1 MVRTDEDDATTSRE
15 VSEDEG
21 DYPAATTNP
30 YKSLLD
36 DTSFARCHK
45 TTIPRG
51 KAETFTRAMLML
63 GHGTPIWENPKVG
76 DKIGISIGDVGML
89 SSNGYF
95 EYCFNIFQPPTHPL
109 QLNCPKNLEQLSP
122 YPEASDIATTSMY
135 FPPGTALTSKG
146 VEMERHS
153 NLPLDITFTVKAREG
168 AIMVLPNGASRQD
181 LISTTHIRDYI
192 RKHALEWY
200 SFFNDPSSIL
210 CPNGSL
216 YVITGVDTSDAW
228 GVACWPHLHTDTGNV
243 AKIRY
248 KPTEKRSWQN
258 VDQMACRSSG
268 GTDSKMAG
276 STHFIRGIKI
286 AVNESAWI
294 RHVLCDTPPSAIPFY
309 HVLTVPTTGLRAQV
323 QTYLDKKLRDPEKRK
338 AMPTHVLFHPL
349 DIILRYILAEV
360 PTTEVALVDEGLWSS
375 VADQSDGTVA
385 NITRL
390 LIKII
395 EQHEIELGDGWTSL
409 RPRAPSNDSK
419 DTRKATWPS
428 ILMGAPARMKD
439 AWCDKA
445 RSRIIS
451 RKVRMLFPVYNCYQA
466 REDGKMDASYVC
478 VKSGRVVFHGAWI
491 QSSGPYRVYG
501 TQEDDD
507 ASGSRSTL
515 EDGQH
520 RIPDSTTNPYKS
532 LMKDTSFA
540 RCHTTSIPKGKG
552 QSFVRAFH
560 MLGYGTPIWNN
571 PQRGEKFG
579 LSIGDVGVLNSE
591 GYFEYCFNIFKPA
604 TDPMQM
610 TCPPDMDPLCPCPE
624 DTDITTIPMYFD
636 PGTTLI
642 SKGVEMTRH
651 STSPL
656 DISFTVKSREGAIMV
671 LPNGASRQDLISTGH
686 IRDYVRK
693 HALAWYSF
701 LNDPSCI
708 VCPNGTLYVI
718 TGVDTSDAW
727 GVACSSE
734 SYTDK
739 GTVAQIRYK
748 PTEDRSWQDI
758 VRMACLSSGGSS
770 TRKAG
775 GALFI
780 RGIKVAVNETAWN
793 NHVLFNRIPSAIPF
807 YDVLMAPATGFRA
820 KLQSYIAHKLTGPRK
835 QEDPHTQVPTV
846 DAALIDESVWSS
858 VADQSDGT
866 VGPVT
871 RLLIKIIESHEL
883 ELGDGYATL
892 KPRSPSDD
900 TKKPREGAHYDILAH
915 IKKTFTHKARST
927 EVSRKIRKLFPGTP
941 LTYEQLHVN
950 SLTSPLIWR
959 TLELE
964 GLQSYANVIKSGDTE
979 NVEENLL
986 QPVFL

>member
-1 MVRTDEDDATTSRE
+1 MMDLGKSSSMSLGSISGVQNTISLADNDREVRVGNVLVPASSTTQVQGSGNVETTHNRNVTQYINVAHFYSPVINEVNDSKVHGEPTASGKGLAQNIIKEIKHESESSIDEQKRNVKNPTIISEYTRVSDYSNISRKSKSNPNSEPEHAVRMTKAQIKFPKVIEKNIRTYMLSRMGAATSDFNSPYTIFLWNPYHNLKKAKEMQERNSTFTFESISTPKHPGGGILVLPKGCSKHSLSDRLMNVGSNLRNGYLATFVDSWYEPDNYEDGAPVYENGSLALIHTSYYQTNVWSAAVLRQKKHRPGQSYAKLTCIDPGAQIYSWEWDSHSMETNIADGIMTDEDDATTSRE

-451 RKVRMLFPVYNCYQA
+451 RKVRMLFP
-466 REDGKMDASYVC
+466 
-478 VKSGRVVFHGAWI
+478 
-491 QSSGPYRVYG
+491 
-501 TQEDDD
+501 
-507 ASGSRSTL
+507 
-515 EDGQH
+515 
-520 RIPDSTTNPYKS
+520 
-532 LMKDTSFA
+532 
-540 RCHTTSIPKGKG
+540 
-552 QSFVRAFH
+552 
-560 MLGYGTPIWNN
+560 
-571 PQRGEKFG
+571 
-579 LSIGDVGVLNSE
+579 
-591 GYFEYCFNIFKPA
+591 
-604 TDPMQM
+604 
-610 TCPPDMDPLCPCPE
+610 
-624 DTDITTIPMYFD
+624 
-636 PGTTLI
+636 
-642 SKGVEMTRH
+642 
-651 STSPL
+651 
-656 DISFTVKSREGAIMV
+656 
-671 LPNGASRQDLISTGH
+671 
-686 IRDYVRK
+686 
-693 HALAWYSF
+693 
-701 LNDPSCI
+701 
-708 VCPNGTLYVI
+708 
-718 TGVDTSDAW
+718 
-727 GVACSSE
+727 
-734 SYTDK
+734 
-739 GTVAQIRYK
+739 
-748 PTEDRSWQDI
+748 
-758 VRMACLSSGGSS
+758 
-770 TRKAG
+770 
-775 GALFI
+775 
-780 RGIKVAVNETAWN
+780 
-793 NHVLFNRIPSAIPF
+793 
-807 YDVLMAPATGFRA
+807 
-820 KLQSYIAHKLTGPRK
+820 
-835 QEDPHTQVPTV
+835 
-846 DAALIDESVWSS
+846 
-858 VADQSDGT
+858 
-866 VGPVT
+866 
-871 RLLIKIIESHEL
+871 
-883 ELGDGYATL
+883 
-892 KPRSPSDD
+892 
-900 TKKPREGAHYDILAH
+900 
-915 IKKTFTHKARST
+915 
-927 EVSRKIRKLFPGTP
+927 GTP

-950 SLTSPLIWR
+950 SLTS
-959 TLELE
+959 
-964 GLQSYANVIKSGDTE
+964 
-979 NVEENLL
+979 
-986 QPVFL
+986 